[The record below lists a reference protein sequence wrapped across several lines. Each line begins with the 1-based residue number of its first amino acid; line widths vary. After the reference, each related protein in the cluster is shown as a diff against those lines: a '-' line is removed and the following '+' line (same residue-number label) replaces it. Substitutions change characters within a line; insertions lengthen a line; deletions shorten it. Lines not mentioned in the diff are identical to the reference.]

1 MWLANKYNHKIIT
14 AYNETTV
21 RSTGGLAK
29 ITKGTT
35 VSLSVLVVPT
45 TKKVKY
51 KDSGK
56 FIEQIVILQ
65 VSKEELSEKRDDEG
79 ILIREAFVVNVGNT
93 HIIYRDN
100 DYRVASILDAEYM
113 NMVQLYQLTC
123 IRKIPMSDLT

>member
-1 MWLANKYNHKIIT
+1 MWLANRYNQITIT

-35 VSLSVLVVPT
+35 VSLKVLIVPT
-45 TKKVKY
+45 TRKVKY

-56 FIEQIVILQ
+56 FIEEIVILQ
-65 VSKEELSEKRDDEG
+65 VSKEELSDNSF
-79 ILIREAFVVNVGNT
+79 IVNVGNT

-123 IRKIPMSDLT
+123 IRKIPMSNLG

>member
-1 MWLANKYNHKIIT
+1 MWLANRYNHIT
-14 AYNETTV
+14 IMAYNETTV

-35 VSLSVLVVPT
+35 VSLKVLIVPT
-45 TKKVKY
+45 TRKVKY

-56 FIEQIVILQ
+56 FIEEIVILQ
-65 VSKEELSEKRDDEG
+65 VSKEELSDNSF
-79 ILIREAFVVNVGNT
+79 IVNVGNT

-123 IRKIPMSDLT
+123 IRKIPMSNLG

>member
-1 MWLANKYNHKIIT
+1 MWLANRYNHKIIT
-14 AYNETTV
+14 AYNESTV

-29 ITKGTT
+29 ITKGIT

-56 FIEQIVILQ
+56 FIEETIVLQ
-65 VSKEELSEKRDDEG
+65 VSRNELDDKS
-79 ILIREAFVVNVGNT
+79 FTVNVGNT
-93 HIIYRDN
+93 HVIYRDN
-100 DYRVASILDAEYM
+100 DYRVVSILDAEYM

-123 IRKIPMSDLT
+123 VRKIPMSDLT